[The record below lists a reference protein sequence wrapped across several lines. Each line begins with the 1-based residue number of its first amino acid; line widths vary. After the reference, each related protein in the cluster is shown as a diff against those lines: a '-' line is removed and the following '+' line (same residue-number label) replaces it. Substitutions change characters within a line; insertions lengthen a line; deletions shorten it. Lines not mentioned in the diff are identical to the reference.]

1 MKTQIASLALLATS
15 VAALSAVSASA
26 EPMARPILDKFPV
39 RAPYHAVTDK
49 MVKARKPG
57 AALSTWKGTF
67 KDHHSTTRN
76 FVMVGPDPATSNAT
90 TTIPFIVVPTTFTYA
105 AFNNMKFNV
114 KKDTY
119 PNGDKVLTNFLN
131 SPLVKSNVDF
141 QSGGTDMGTT
151 QYIDAYQRANFWL
164 YGVKQNKNYHVVLGS
179 PTVLKPLKIT
189 VQSGQGS
196 VITNPFGTIKVG
208 TYGFGAMDSQINS
221 YIQSHN
227 QITPDAF
234 VFFVSDNVYL
244 TSGGCCIGGYHYST
258 GSSVTSQSY
267 GYTTLVTEAKSFS
280 QDVSAASHEIG
291 EWMDDPFP
299 GNNVVGC
306 NDNSWLENGDPL
318 VSLPNYGGYK
328 YTVNG
333 FDYNLQDLVNVEYFG
348 APDWSVSKW
357 HDFQNARP
365 GTICPG
371 Q

>member
-1 MKTQIASLALLATS
+1 MKTRIASLAMLATS
-15 VAALSAVSASA
+15 VTALTAFSAAADQA
-26 EPMARPILDKFPV
+26 ARPMLDKYPV

-49 MVKARKPG
+49 IVKARKP
-57 AALSTWKGTF
+57 AAVLSTWKGGFT
-67 KDHHSTTRN
+67 DHKNVKRS
-76 FVMVGPDPATSNAT
+76 FVMVGPDPAQSNAT
-90 TTIPFIVVPTTFTYA
+90 TTIPFLVVPTIFKYPS
-105 AFNNMKFNV
+105 FNNMVFNP

-119 PNGDKVLTNFLN
+119 PGGQAVLKNFLD

-141 QSGGTDMGTT
+141 KEAGTDLGKT
-151 QYIDAYQRANFWL
+151 QYIDAYQRGNFWL
-164 YGVKQNKNYHVVLGS
+164 YGVKQNSNYHVVLGS

-208 TYGFGAMDSQINS
+208 TYGFGAMDSQINT
-221 YIQSHN
+221 YIQNHS
-227 QITPDAF
+227 QITPDTF
-234 VFFVSDNVYL
+234 VFFVSDNIYL
-244 TSGGCCIGGYHYST
+244 TSGGCCIGGYHFST
-258 GSSVTSQSY
+258 SQSPTSQSY
-267 GYTTLVTEAKSFS
+267 GYTTLVTEAGSFS

-291 EWMDDPFP
+291 EWMDDPYP

-306 NDNSWLENGDPL
+306 GDNSWMENGDPL

-333 FDYNLQDLVNVEYFG
+333 FNYNLQDLVNIEYFG
-348 APDWSVSKW
+348 APDWSVGKQ